1 MKVYIENGE
10 KVVQLTDGDDYP
22 EIYDMQGFSEMALIP
37 IPTRK
42 TKIEEED
49 DFLIAE

>member
-1 MKVYIENGE
+1 MKVLIENGE

-22 EIYDMQGFSEMALIP
+22 EIYDMQGFSDMVL